1 MKLFTNILFSFFTFF
16 SVLAQF
22 NPEPKKVTELFF
34 PENETIENVTPAL
47 LKKKGFTNYEDLIAF
62 LETQKNKFP
71 DLIKINY
78 LGKSQKG
85 YEIPIVFIQNQK
97 SKEEKVKVFL
107 QGGLHGDEPASTEG
121 VLYLM
126 YQLLNNEKY
135 QYLLNRLEFAIIP
148 MANIDGFLK
157 QERNATNGLDL
168 NRDQTKLMA
177 PESILLK
184 QAFSNYNPEV
194 ALDFHEYNAYRRDFA
209 KMGTFGIT
217 SAYDVMFLYSSNHNV
232 NENIR
237 TVIDTIFVENARK
250 KLNENQL
257 RHNDYMS
264 TETYSGEI
272 QFNKGSVNARSSATS
287 FALTNTIAALI
298 EIRGVNLGRTSFKR
312 RINSTFL
319 IGLSF
324 LETAYHEHQL
334 VKETIKNSQNS
345 NQKII
350 VTTKKRIYKEEIDAI
365 DLDNFSLIKLPIT
378 TRDSKNSE
386 PKLIREKP
394 LAYYLQKDQIEL
406 VEKLKILGLQMEI
419 LDKTTTL
426 MVETYQIIK
435 YEKET
440 TTYEKMNLQN
450 VETQMVVKEI
460 TLPVGSFKILCN
472 QKNAALL
479 YETLE
484 PEASSSFVSMGVLK
498 TELNQELPIYRQ
510 LKTL

>member
-157 QERNATNGLDL
+157 QERNAANGLDL

-194 ALDFHEYNAYRRDFA
+194 ALDFHEYNAYRRDFV

-217 SAYDVMFLYSSNHNV
+217 SAYDVMFLYSSNQNV
-232 NENIR
+232 NEKIR
-237 TVIDTIFVENARK
+237 HVIDKVFVENARK
-250 KLNENQL
+250 KMDENQL

-272 QFNKGSVNARSSATS
+272 QFNKGSINARSSATS
-287 FALTNTIAALI
+287 FALTNSIAALI
-298 EIRGVNLGRTSFKR
+298 EVRGVNLNRTSFKR
-312 RINSTFL
+312 RINTTFL
-319 IGLSF
+319 VGLSF
-324 LETAYHEHQL
+324 LETAYNQHQL
-334 VKETIKNSQNS
+334 VKETIKNAQN
-345 NQKII
+345 NTQKITI
-350 VTTKKRIYKEEIDAI
+350 TSKKRIYKDEFDAV
-365 DLDNFSLIKLPIT
+365 DLDKNILIKIPIT

-394 LAYYLQKDQIEL
+394 EAYFLQKDQIDL
-406 VEKLKILGLQMEI
+406 VEKLKVLGLEI
-419 LDKTTTL
+419 ETL
-426 MVETYQIIK
+426 IVQKIIK
-435 YEKET
+435 LESFKISAYEREIT
-440 TTYEKMNLQN
+440 TFEKMYGQN
-450 VETQMVVKEI
+450 VETQIVEKEI
-460 TLPVGSFKILCN
+460 TLPIGSFKISCN